1 MTEILF
7 KAVMIV
13 LASSS
18 VLAGAL
24 MILDRVLPVRY
35 FKERHDLALAAL
47 FLTPVVFLI
56 ALLPASAEVQ
66 PVQLPL
72 ALETATAASALQ
84 TLAPEALMDE
94 GVTRQSFDLAS
105 MISGLSFIAVTVWMM
120 GIVLKLAGLASDLRA
135 LKRLTSH
142 AEPVSAPRGFTS
154 MQMRLAVSDQ
164 VISPMV
170 AGFFRPLALIP
181 TGFVFDAA
189 GRAVLE
195 HEIAHI
201 RRADALTALAQRL
214 VLILFWWAPGVYGLN
229 QIISRSR
236 EALCDEE
243 AAVITGQPHDLAH
256 ALLDAAARTV
266 TARPLT
272 LAAQPPRKSDLRFRI
287 QALSGQAGIQKRDS
301 RLKLVLLI
309 PLVMGLAFLATP
321 RVGAAVWSSSALLD
335 AVREGDVHAAERIL
349 DNGAGVDR
357 VFPGEGTALIEASQR
372 ADLPMV
378 TLLLNAGADPNVST
392 RQSGS
397 PLIGAARANALYVV
411 KALIEGGA
419 IVDQASPQNGT
430 ALINAARGGYLDIVQ
445 ALLDEGADPNGYV
458 LADETPLI
466 NAARAGHMQA
476 AQILVAAGADPSLT
490 VPAMPGDRGGPYRS
504 PLSEARRFERSE
516 MVAWLLAQGAEHRP
530 PGDG

>member
-7 KAVMIV
+7 KAVLIV
-13 LASSS
+13 FLSSS

-24 MILDRVLPVRY
+24 MIVDRVLPVRF

-56 ALLPASAEVQ
+56 ALLPASTEVQ
-66 PVQLPL
+66 PLQMPL
-72 ALETATAASALQ
+72 AFETATAARTLQ
-84 TLAPEALMDE
+84 TLSPEALAADTQ
-94 GVTRQSFDLAS
+94 TRHSLDLAVLVS
-105 MISGLSFIAVTVWMM
+105 VLAQLAVLVWVVGIA
-120 GIVLKLAGLASDLRA
+120 LKLIGLVSDLWS
-135 LKRLTSH
+135 LNRLTSR
-142 AEPVSAPRGFTS
+142 ARPVSAPSGFTS
-154 MQMRLAVSDQ
+154 IQMRLAYSDQ

-181 TGFVFDAA
+181 ADFVFDTA

-201 RRADALTALAQRL
+201 RRADALTALAQRF
-214 VLILFWWAPGVYGLN
+214 VLMVFWWAPGVYGLN
-229 QIISRSR
+229 QIVSRNR

-256 ALLDAAARTV
+256 ALLDAAAKTV

-287 QALSGQAGIQKRDS
+287 QALTDHSGTQKRNT
-301 RLKLVLLI
+301 RLKLALLI

-335 AVREGDVHAAERIL
+335 AVRAGDLREAQHAL
-349 DNGAGVDR
+349 DNGARVDR

-378 TLLLNAGADPNVST
+378 NFLLKAGADPNVST

-466 NAARAGHMQA
+466 NAARSGHLQA
-476 AQILVAAGADPSLT
+476 VQTLVAAGADPSLT
-490 VPAMPGDRGGPYRS
+490 VPAMAGDRGGPYRS

-530 PGDG
+530 PAED